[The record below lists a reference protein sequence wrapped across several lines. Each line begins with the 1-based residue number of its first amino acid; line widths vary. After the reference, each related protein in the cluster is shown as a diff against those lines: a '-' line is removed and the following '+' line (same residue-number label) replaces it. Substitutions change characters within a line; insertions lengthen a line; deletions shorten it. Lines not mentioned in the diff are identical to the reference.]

1 MKKKFYQILLLGA
14 VTVSLGTF
22 VSCKDTNSDLYNQLE
37 WKIDEYSSLDQ
48 AVKDELRLLEQMHQN
63 LQNQVDAIKECNCP
77 DNMSQT
83 IQDLTNFMNKMN
95 QAAADNDNSFET
107 LKELLAGITNNY
119 ETVNNFFNNMGISEQ
134 QLNDA
139 VSDLEAKIAAIKKC
153 ECDLTKLSQI
163 EQAAQEAYNL
173 AHKADST
180 VNVAMTIANNAKTA
194 AETATG
200 QVQTLSA
207 QVQQALGKSAA
218 ADSIA
223 KATKALVTDLD
234 SIAKAADKL
243 SKENAQKIQANTDAI
258 NAMKPQLNAM
268 SDSIKH
274 AYETADQVY
283 TQALANKNA
292 IDLLKTQVKADSTA
306 IEGLKTSVAG
316 MKTATDK
323 IPGLETKVNGIETS
337 VTALSNKVDSL
348 CIVTD
353 TLQVRINKAY
363 DYADAKLTEAKT
375 YTDLEISKVKT
386 LFAQNLADSIAAV
399 NGKIDAVDGKIGN
412 LVINVDTLNNRI
424 EAIKLTIKDL
434 RDQLDDD
441 VDDLWAEVT
450 KLKQKDA
457 ALGDTINT
465 ISDNLAAYKDSTDSK
480 IAGALANIVIL
491 QNGIAEVNDSLDAL
505 GVKINANTTLIREVE
520 DKMKNLMGDFLD
532 KIDTLQSEIDS
543 LGTCIAK
550 NASDIEKLTGAFDL
564 LQENLKRQVTGILVQ
579 GTHNPAFGSV
589 NLPVGIQSNVLL
601 TYYGEALQTVE
612 FPTNSTV
619 NYVDDKHVLTSK
631 DMEMLG
637 LKGKAPLFKA
647 EAGDV
652 ILQNEESNAGT
663 LYLTVNPNT
672 VDFSKLQLS
681 LVNSQDKE
689 SYIKLGELKR
699 SDKTLQL
706 GYSRAAD
713 NGFYECAA
721 NLDAADVNK
730 VQKVNFNTSAI
741 KDAIKEITDKQ
752 TNASISRI
760 ASDMAEV
767 IRGLRIDANAV
778 KCEWTDSA
786 KAGETPQKHAVY
798 SNYNM
803 AATAIKPLSLQT
815 AKDFH
820 YVTIPGYERAMSLL
834 DRLAKEAK
842 SKVRF
847 VFKEINGNGL
857 VEKVANLKINDISAP
872 NLTDDLLEEFVLNMD
887 TTFVIDGMSYTLD
900 LHETVNVPVKFTQD
914 VTVPI
919 NIDQEVA
926 VDMSNVLVNTPT
938 IVVTTDVKNGS
949 GGATLEVPVKTKVPD
964 KVNGGE
970 IDSIIGKAIVD
981 LDDIDV
987 DAKASIEGSTIKLD
1001 GQAVAHIQY
1010 NKDQKI
1016 TISVDQ
1022 TFPAK
1027 FDFSKTLYFG
1037 DNGTSQKSFNL
1048 KFKYD
1053 MRKSAK
1059 DLWGVAQDALNGI
1072 NTGLLSDIRDI
1083 IGEVNKTLKQIN
1095 GYEEKIDTS
1104 IDSYIDKARSFID
1117 KINKRIV
1124 GFVNSTNQRL
1134 QPTLIA
1140 SDGTGAK
1147 MLSEAKNYPTV
1158 FTGSNLS
1165 LVPTTWTL
1173 ELVVPIAKKHVA
1185 VTDVI
1190 YGNKSAKDGDSS
1202 CKSELSRVNDSPTLN
1217 VLLSGE
1223 QRRAYATNLKSGY
1236 TYEIAYSA
1244 LDFHGKMATRK
1255 YYITIK

>member
-22 VSCKDTNSDLYNQLE
+22 VSCKDTNADLYKQLE
-37 WKIDEYSSLDQ
+37 WQIDETSSLEEVNSLKLQ
-48 AVKDELRLLEQMHQN
+48 QLEQMTQT
-63 LQNQVDAIKECNCP
+63 LKDQLALVEKCNCP
-77 DNMSQT
+77 ANMGQT
-83 IQDLTNFMNKMN
+83 IQDLTDFMNKMN
-95 QAAADNDNSFET
+95 QAAADNNNSFET
-107 LKELLAGITNNY
+107 LKDLLQGITNKY

-153 ECDLTKLSQI
+153 ECDLTKLSLI
-163 EQAAQEAYNL
+163 EQAAQQAYNM
-173 AHKADST
+173 ATKADST
-180 VNVAMTIANNAKTA
+180 VKVAMNVANAAKTA
-194 AETATG
+194 AETASS
-200 QVQTLSA
+200 QVQTLSN
-207 QVQQALGKSAA
+207 QVQQALDKAGSAET
-218 ADSIA
+218 IA
-223 KATKALVTDLD
+223 KETKSLVADLD
-234 SIAKAADKL
+234 SIAKAADNL
-243 SKENAQKIQANTDAI
+243 SKVNASKIQQNSDAI
-258 NAMKPQLNAM
+258 NSMKSQMYSM
-268 SDSIKH
+268 SDSLRH
-274 AYETADQVY
+274 AYETADKAF
-283 TQALANKNA
+283 TQATANKLA
-292 IDLLKTQVKADSTA
+292 IELIDARVKADSAA
-306 IEGLKTSVAG
+306 IKGLQTTVAD

-323 IPGLETKVNGIETS
+323 IPGLEAKVNGIQTS
-337 VTALSNKVDSL
+337 VTTLFNKVDSL
-348 CIVTD
+348 GVEID
-353 TLQVRINKAY
+353 TLKVKVNRAY
-363 DYADAKLTEAKT
+363 DYADAKLLEAKK
-375 YTDLEISKVKT
+375 YTDLEISLVKAALT
-386 LFAQNLADSIAAV
+386 DSIKAV
-399 NGKIDAVDGKIGN
+399 NGRVDGVVTDVDSINSRIGA
-412 LVINVDTLNNRI
+412 INVS
-424 EAIKLTIKDL
+424 IKDI
-434 RDQLDDD
+434 RNKLDDE
-441 VDDLWAEVT
+441 VDDLWAEIT
-450 KLKQKDA
+450 KLQQKDA
-457 ALGDTINT
+457 QISDDLASYKDSINTVTDKNGKDIIKALGD
-465 ISDNLAAYKDSTDSK
+465 
-480 IAGALANIVIL
+480 IVKLNNAVELI
-491 QNGIAEVNDSLDAL
+491 NDSLGVL
-505 GVKINANTTLIREVE
+505 GSRIDGNTVLIQELE
-520 DKMKNLMGDFLD
+520 DKLDSAMVDFQD
-532 KIDTLQSEIDS
+532 KIDILQAEIDS
-543 LGTCIAK
+543 LGKCVAQNTDA
-550 NASDIEKLTGAFDL
+550 IEKLTGAFDL
-564 LQENLKRQVTGILVQ
+564 LQENLKRKVTGIIVQ
-579 GTHNPAFGSV
+579 GTYNPAFGTI

-601 TYYGEALQTVE
+601 TYYGEATQTVE
-612 FPTNSTV
+612 FPTNSTA
-619 NYVDDKHVLTSK
+619 NYVDEKHVLTTK

-637 LKGKAPLFKA
+637 LKGKDPLYKA
-647 EAGDV
+647 KAGDV
-652 ILQNEESNAGT
+652 ILQNEENNAGT
-663 LYLTVNPNT
+663 LFLTVNPNT

-689 SYIKLGELKR
+689 SYIKLGVLKR

-713 NGFYECAA
+713 NGFYECSA

-741 KDAIKEITDKQ
+741 KDAIKEISDNQ
-752 TNASISRI
+752 TNASISKI
-760 ASDMAEV
+760 ATDMAEV

-786 KAGETPQKHAVY
+786 EAGVTPQKHAVY

-872 NLTDDLLEEFVLNMD
+872 NLTDDLLEEFVLHMD
-887 TTFVIDGMSYTLD
+887 TTFVMDGMSYTLD
-900 LHETVNVPVKFTQD
+900 LHEMVNVPVKFTQD

-938 IVVTTDVKNGS
+938 IVVTTDVKTGS
-949 GGATLEVPVKTKVPD
+949 GGAILEVPVKDGDNV
-964 KVNGGE
+964 V
-970 IDSIIGKAIVD
+970 GKAYVN
-981 LDDIDV
+981 LDEIDV
-987 DAKASIEGSTIKLD
+987 DANASIEGGTIKLD

-1048 KFKYD
+1048 VFKYD
-1053 MRKSAK
+1053 MRKSAR

-1173 ELVVPIAKKHVA
+1173 ELIVPIAKKHVA

>member
-14 VTVSLGTF
+14 VTVSLGMF
-22 VSCKDTNSDLYNQLE
+22 VSCKDTNSDLYKQLE
-37 WKIDEYSSLDQ
+37 WQIDEKASLEE
-48 AVKDELRLLEQMHQN
+48 VNRLQLQQLEQMKQYIQDQ
-63 LQNQVDAIKECNCP
+63 LALVEKCNCP
-77 DNMSQT
+77 ANMSQT
-83 IQDLTNFMNKMN
+83 IQDLTDFMNKMN
-95 QAAADNDNSFET
+95 QAASDNDNSFET
-107 LKELLAGITNNY
+107 LKELLQGITNNY
-119 ETVNNFFNNMGISEQ
+119 ETVNNFFNNMGVSEQ
-134 QLNDA
+134 QLNNA
-139 VSDLEAKIAAIKKC
+139 VNDLEAKIAAIKKC
-153 ECDLTKLSQI
+153 ECDLSKLSQI
-163 EQAAQEAYNL
+163 EQAAQQAYDM
-173 AHKADST
+173 ATKADST
-180 VNVAMTIANNAKTA
+180 VKVAMNIANAAKTA
-194 AETATG
+194 AETASG
-200 QVQTLSA
+200 QVQTLST
-207 QVQQALGKSAA
+207 QVQQALDKAGSAEN
-218 ADSIA
+218 IA
-223 KATKALVTDLD
+223 KEAKSLVADLD

-243 SKENAQKIQANTDAI
+243 SKENAEKIQQNSDAI
-258 NAMKPQLNAM
+258 KDMKMQMVSM
-268 SDSIKH
+268 SDSLKH
-274 AYETADQVY
+274 AYETADKAF
-283 TQALANKNA
+283 TQASANKTA
-292 IDLLKTQVKADSTA
+292 IELIDARVKADSAA
-306 IEGLKTSVAG
+306 IKGLQTTVAD

-337 VTALSNKVDSL
+337 VTTLFNKVDSL
-348 CIVTD
+348 GVEID
-353 TLQVRINKAY
+353 TLKVKVNKAY
-363 DYADAKLTEAKT
+363 DYADAKLLEAKK
-375 YTDLEISKVKT
+375 YTDLEISLVKAALT
-386 LFAQNLADSIAAV
+386 DSIAAV
-399 NGKIDAVDGKIGN
+399 NGRIDGVVTDVDSINSRIGA
-412 LVINVDTLNNRI
+412 INI
-424 EAIKLTIKDL
+424 SIKDL
-434 RDQLDDD
+434 RDQLDDE
-441 VDDLWAEVT
+441 VDDLWTEIT
-450 KLKQKDA
+450 KLQQKDA
-457 ALGDTINT
+457 Q
-465 ISDNLAAYKDSTDSK
+465 ISDNLAAYKDSINTVTDK
-480 IAGALANIVIL
+480 NGKDIIKALGDIVKLNNAVDLI
-491 QNGIAEVNDSLDAL
+491 NDSLGVL
-505 GVKINANTTLIREVE
+505 GSRIDGNTVLIQELD
-520 DKMKNLMGDFLD
+520 DKLDSAMVDFQD
-532 KIDTLQSEIDS
+532 KIDILQAQIDS
-543 LGTCIAK
+543 LGKCVAQNT
-550 NASDIEKLTGAFDL
+550 SDIEKLTGAFNL
-564 LQENLKRQVTGILVQ
+564 LQENLKRQVTGIIVQ
-579 GTHNPAFGSV
+579 GTYNPAFGTV

-601 TYYGEALQTVE
+601 TYYGEAMQTIE
-612 FPTNSTV
+612 FPTNSTA
-619 NYVDDKHVLTSK
+619 NYVDEKHVLTTK

-637 LKGKAPLFKA
+637 LKGKDPLYKV
-647 EAGDV
+647 EAGDI
-652 ILQNEESNAGT
+652 ILQNEENNAGT
-663 LYLTVNPNT
+663 LFLTVNPNT

-730 VQKVNFNTSAI
+730 VQKVNFNTAAL

-820 YVTIPGYERAMSLL
+820 YQTVPGYERAMSLL
-834 DRLAKEAK
+834 DRLSKEAK
-842 SKVRF
+842 DRVHV
-847 VFKEINGNGL
+847 VFKELNGNGL
-857 VEKVANLKINDISAP
+857 VEKIANLKIKDISAP
-872 NLTDDLLEEFVLNMD
+872 DLKDDLLQEFVLNMD

-970 IDSIIGKAIVD
+970 KDSIIGKAIVN

-987 DAKASIEGSTIKLD
+987 DANASIEGSTIKLD

-1059 DLWGVAQDALNGI
+1059 DLWGVAQDALNDI

-1083 IGEVNKTLKQIN
+1083 IGEVNKTLDQIN
-1095 GYEEKIDTS
+1095 GYEVRIDNTV
-1104 IDSYIDKARSFID
+1104 DNYIDKAREYLD
-1117 KINKRIV
+1117 KINKKIV

-1190 YGNKSAKDGDSS
+1190 YGNKSAKEGDSS
-1202 CKSELSRVNDSPTLN
+1202 CKSELSRVNDSPTMN
-1217 VLLSGE
+1217 VVLPGE
-1223 QRRAYATNLKSGY
+1223 QRRAYVTNLKSGY

-1244 LDFHGKMATRK
+1244 LDFHGKMSTRK

>member
-1 MKKKFYQILLLGA
+1 MKRKFYQFLLLGA
-14 VTVSLGTF
+14 VTVSLGMF
-22 VSCKDTNSDLYNQLE
+22 VSCKDTNSDLYKQLE
-37 WKIDEYSSLDQ
+37 WQIDEKASLEE
-48 AVKDELRLLEQMHQN
+48 VNRLQLQQLEQMKQY
-63 LQNQVDAIKECNCP
+63 LQEQLAQIEKCNCP
-77 DNMSQT
+77 KNMSQT
-83 IQDLTNFMNKMN
+83 IQDLTDFMNKMN
-95 QAAADNDNSFET
+95 QAASDNDNSFET
-107 LKELLAGITNNY
+107 LKELLQGITNNY
-119 ETVNNFFNNMGISEQ
+119 ETVNNFFNNMGVSEQ
-134 QLNDA
+134 QLNNA
-139 VSDLEAKIAAIKKC
+139 VNDLEAKIAAIKKC
-153 ECDLTKLSQI
+153 ECDLSKLSQI
-163 EQAAQEAYNL
+163 EQAAQQAYDM
-173 AHKADST
+173 ATKADST
-180 VNVAMTIANNAKTA
+180 VKVAMNIANAAKTA
-194 AETATG
+194 AETASG
-200 QVQTLSA
+200 QVQTLST
-207 QVQQALGKSAA
+207 QVQQALDKAGSAEN
-218 ADSIA
+218 IA
-223 KATKALVTDLD
+223 KEAKSLVADLD

-243 SKENAQKIQANTDAI
+243 SKENAEKIQQNSDAI
-258 NAMKPQLNAM
+258 KDMKMQMVSM
-268 SDSIKH
+268 SDSLKH
-274 AYETADQVY
+274 AYETADKAF
-283 TQALANKNA
+283 TQASANKTA
-292 IDLLKTQVKADSTA
+292 IELIDARVKADSAA
-306 IEGLKTSVAG
+306 IKGLQTTVAD

-337 VTALSNKVDSL
+337 VTTLFNKVDSL
-348 CIVTD
+348 GVEID
-353 TLQVRINKAY
+353 TLKVKVNKAY
-363 DYADAKLTEAKT
+363 DYADAKLLEAKK
-375 YTDLEISKVKT
+375 YTDLEISLVKAALT
-386 LFAQNLADSIAAV
+386 DSIAAV
-399 NGKIDAVDGKIGN
+399 NGRIDGVVTDVDSINSRIGA
-412 LVINVDTLNNRI
+412 INI
-424 EAIKLTIKDL
+424 SIKDL
-434 RDQLDDD
+434 RDQLDDE
-441 VDDLWAEVT
+441 VDDLWTEIT
-450 KLKQKDA
+450 KLQQKDA
-457 ALGDTINT
+457 Q
-465 ISDNLAAYKDSTDSK
+465 ISDNLAAYKDSINTVTDK
-480 IAGALANIVIL
+480 NGKDIIKALGDIVKLNNAVDLI
-491 QNGIAEVNDSLDAL
+491 NDSLGVL
-505 GVKINANTTLIREVE
+505 GSRIDGNTVLIQELD
-520 DKMKNLMGDFLD
+520 DKLDSAMVDFQD
-532 KIDTLQSEIDS
+532 KIDILQAEIDS
-543 LGTCIAK
+543 LGKCVAQNTDA
-550 NASDIEKLTGAFDL
+550 IEKLTGAFDL
-564 LQENLKRQVTGILVQ
+564 LQENLKRQVTGIIVQ
-579 GTHNPAFGSV
+579 GTYNPAFGTV

-601 TYYGEALQTVE
+601 TYYGEAMQTIE
-612 FPTNSTV
+612 FPTNSTA
-619 NYVDDKHVLTSK
+619 NYVDEKHVLTTK

-637 LKGKAPLFKA
+637 LKGKDPLYKV
-647 EAGDV
+647 EAGDI
-652 ILQNEESNAGT
+652 ILQNEENNAGT
-663 LYLTVNPNT
+663 LFLTVNPNT

-970 IDSIIGKAIVD
+970 KDSIIGKAIVD

-1202 CKSELSRVNDSPTLN
+1202 CKSELSRVNDSPTMN
-1217 VLLSGE
+1217 VVLPGE
-1223 QRRAYATNLKSGY
+1223 QRRAYVTNLKSGY

-1244 LDFHGKMATRK
+1244 LDFHGKMSTRK

>member
-1 MKKKFYQILLLGA
+1 MKRKFYQFLLLGA
-14 VTVSLGTF
+14 VTVSLGMF
-22 VSCKDTNSDLYNQLE
+22 VSCKDTNSDLYKQLE
-37 WKIDEYSSLDQ
+37 WQIDEKASLEE
-48 AVKDELRLLEQMHQN
+48 VNRLQLQQLEQMKQY
-63 LQNQVDAIKECNCP
+63 LQEQLAQIEKCNCP
-77 DNMSQT
+77 KNMSQT
-83 IQDLTNFMNKMN
+83 IQDLTDFMNKMN
-95 QAAADNDNSFET
+95 QAASDNDNSFET
-107 LKELLAGITNNY
+107 LKELLQGITNNY
-119 ETVNNFFNNMGISEQ
+119 ETVNNFFNNVGVSEADLQ
-134 QLNDA
+134 RA
-139 VSDLEAKIAAIKKC
+139 VNDLEAKIAAIKKC

-234 SIAKAADKL
+234 SIANAADKL
-243 SKENAQKIQANTDAI
+243 SKENAVKIQQNAEAI
-258 NAMKPQLNAM
+258 SDMKMQMVAM
-268 SDSIKH
+268 SDSVKH
-274 AYETADQVY
+274 AYETADQAY
-283 TQALANKNA
+283 TQAITNKNA
-292 IDLLKTQVKADSTA
+292 IELLKTQITADSTA
-306 IEGLKTSVAG
+306 IETLKTTVAG

-323 IPGLETKVNGIETS
+323 IPGLEAKVGSIETS
-337 VTALSNKVDSL
+337 VTTLFNKVDSL

-375 YTDLEISKVKT
+375 YTDLEITKVKT

-399 NGKIDAVDGKIGN
+399 NGKIGN
-412 LVINVDTLNNRI
+412 LETNVDSVNSRI
-424 EAIKLTIKDL
+424 DAIKISIKDL
-434 RDQLDDD
+434 RDRLDDE
-441 VDDLWAEVT
+441 VDDLWGEVT
-450 KLKQKDA
+450 KLQQKDA
-457 ALGDTINT
+457 ALGDSVKL
-465 ISDNLAAYKDSTDSK
+465 ISDNLAAYRDSTDSK
-480 IAGALANIVIL
+480 IEGALANIVTL

-505 GVKINANTTLIREVE
+505 GVKINANTTLIRELE
-520 DKMKNLMGDFLD
+520 DKMKDLMGDFQD
-532 KIDTLQSEIDS
+532 KIDILQAEIDS
-543 LGTCIAK
+543 LGTCIAQ
-550 NASDIEKLTGAFDL
+550 NTSDIEKLTGAFNL

-579 GTHNPAFGSV
+579 GTYNPAFGTI
-589 NLPVGIQSNVLL
+589 NLPVGVQSNVLL
-601 TYYGEALQTVE
+601 TYYGEALQKVE

-619 NYVDDKHVLTSK
+619 NYVDDKHALTAK

-637 LKGKAPLFKA
+637 LNGKDPLYKV
-647 EAGDV
+647 EAGDI
-652 ILQNEESNAGT
+652 ILQNEENNAGT
-663 LYLTVNPNT
+663 LFLTVNPNT

-872 NLTDDLLEEFVLNMD
+872 NLTDDLLEEFVLHMD
-887 TTFVIDGMSYTLD
+887 TTFVMDGMSYTLD

-926 VDMSNVLVNTPT
+926 IDMSNVLVSTPT
-938 IVVTTDVKNGS
+938 IVVTTDVTNKS
-949 GGATLEVPVKTKVPD
+949 GGATLVVPVKDGDTT
-964 KVNGGE
+964 
-970 IDSIIGKAIVD
+970 IGNAYVD

-987 DAKASIEGSTIKLD
+987 DANASIEGDTIKLA
-1001 GQAVAHIQY
+1001 GQAVAHIKY
-1010 NKDQKI
+1010 NKDQEI
-1016 TISVDQ
+1016 TISVDK

>member
-1 MKKKFYQILLLGA
+1 MNRL
-14 VTVSLGTF
+14 
-22 VSCKDTNSDLYNQLE
+22 QL
-37 WKIDEYSSLDQ
+37 Q
-48 AVKDELRLLEQMHQN
+48 QLEQMKQYIQDQ
-63 LQNQVDAIKECNCP
+63 LALVEKCNCP
-77 DNMSQT
+77 ANMSQT
-83 IQDLTNFMNKMN
+83 IQDLTDFMNKMN
-95 QAAADNDNSFET
+95 QAASDNDNSFET
-107 LKELLAGITNNY
+107 LKELLQGITNNY
-119 ETVNNFFNNMGISEQ
+119 ETVNNFFNNMGVSEQ
-134 QLNDA
+134 QLNNA
-139 VSDLEAKIAAIKKC
+139 VNDLEAKIAAIKKC
-153 ECDLTKLSQI
+153 ECDLSKLSQI
-163 EQAAQEAYNL
+163 EQAAQQAYDM
-173 AHKADST
+173 ATKADST
-180 VNVAMTIANNAKTA
+180 VKVAMNIANAAKTA
-194 AETATG
+194 AETASG
-200 QVQTLSA
+200 QVQTLST
-207 QVQQALGKSAA
+207 QVQQALDKAGSAEN
-218 ADSIA
+218 IA
-223 KATKALVTDLD
+223 KEAKSLVADLD

-243 SKENAQKIQANTDAI
+243 SKENAEKIQQNSDAI
-258 NAMKPQLNAM
+258 KDMKMQMVSM
-268 SDSIKH
+268 SDSLKH
-274 AYETADQVY
+274 AYETADKAF
-283 TQALANKNA
+283 TQASANKTA
-292 IDLLKTQVKADSTA
+292 IELIDARVKADSAA
-306 IEGLKTSVAG
+306 IKGLQTTVAD

-337 VTALSNKVDSL
+337 VTTLFNKVDSL
-348 CIVTD
+348 GVEID
-353 TLQVRINKAY
+353 TLKVKVNKAY
-363 DYADAKLTEAKT
+363 DYADAKLLEAKK
-375 YTDLEISKVKT
+375 YTDLEISLVKAALT
-386 LFAQNLADSIAAV
+386 DSIAAV
-399 NGKIDAVDGKIGN
+399 NGRIDGVVTDVDSINSRIGA
-412 LVINVDTLNNRI
+412 INI
-424 EAIKLTIKDL
+424 SIKDL
-434 RDQLDDD
+434 RDQLDDE
-441 VDDLWAEVT
+441 VDDLWTEIT
-450 KLKQKDA
+450 KLQQKDA
-457 ALGDTINT
+457 Q
-465 ISDNLAAYKDSTDSK
+465 ISDNLAAYKDSINTVTDK
-480 IAGALANIVIL
+480 NGKDIIKALGDIVKLNNAVDLI
-491 QNGIAEVNDSLDAL
+491 NDSLGVL
-505 GVKINANTTLIREVE
+505 GSRIDGNTVLIQELD
-520 DKMKNLMGDFLD
+520 DKLDSAMVDFQD
-532 KIDTLQSEIDS
+532 KIDILQAEIDS
-543 LGTCIAK
+543 LGKCVAQNTDA
-550 NASDIEKLTGAFDL
+550 IEKLTGAFDL
-564 LQENLKRQVTGILVQ
+564 LQENLKRQVTGIIVQ
-579 GTHNPAFGSV
+579 GTYNPAFGTV

-601 TYYGEALQTVE
+601 TYYGEAMQTIE
-612 FPTNSTV
+612 FPTNSTA
-619 NYVDDKHVLTSK
+619 NYVDEKHVLTTK

-637 LKGKAPLFKA
+637 LKGKDPLYKV
-647 EAGDV
+647 EAGDI
-652 ILQNEESNAGT
+652 ILQNEENNAGT
-663 LYLTVNPNT
+663 LFLTVNPNT

-970 IDSIIGKAIVD
+970 KDSIIGKAIVD

-1202 CKSELSRVNDSPTLN
+1202 CKSELSRVNDLPTMN
-1217 VLLSGE
+1217 VVLPGE
-1223 QRRAYATNLKSGY
+1223 QRRAYVTNLKSGY

-1244 LDFHGKMATRK
+1244 LDFHGKMSTRK